1 MRERYIEQKLRSAV
15 KAKGA
20 MALKF
25 VSPGMAGVPDRI
37 VLWPDGRVDF
47 VELKAPGKH
56 LSLKQVKMAMVLLR
70 LGHQVRVIDS
80 VDKVKEFVDEIC
92 TP

>member
-1 MRERYIEQKLRSAV
+1 MLERHIEQKLRSAV
-15 KAKGA
+15 KAKGGL
-20 MALKF
+20 ALKF
-25 VSPGMAGVPDRI
+25 ISPGMVGVPDRI

-56 LSLKQVKMAMVLLR
+56 LSIKQIKMAMVLLR
-70 LGHQVRVIDS
+70 FGHKVWVIDS
-80 VDKVKEFVDEIC
+80 VEKVKEFVDEVC